1 MANEKVT
8 EKYVSS
14 SGSHFKQDI
23 KYKFDVKS
31 NCMVPYYGEKYDQ
44 YERIQLAKTQ
54 VDLDMIIKRAKAGDT
69 SVLNVKQA
77 NYVDISKL
85 PDNLN
90 DLNDLY
96 LSIDSNFN
104 SLPKEIKNLFG
115 DDVEVFSKAV
125 SNGSYQDTIN
135 NYVSSF
141 KKSIEDKKEVKV
153 DVKEGDK

>member
-14 SGSHFKQDI
+14 SGSHIKQDI
-23 KYKFDVKS
+23 KYKFDVKA

-96 LSIDSNFN
+96 HSIDSNFN

-135 NYVSSF
+135 NYVSSLI
-141 KKSIEDKKEVKV
+141 KSVENKKE
-153 DVKEGDK
+153 VKEGDK